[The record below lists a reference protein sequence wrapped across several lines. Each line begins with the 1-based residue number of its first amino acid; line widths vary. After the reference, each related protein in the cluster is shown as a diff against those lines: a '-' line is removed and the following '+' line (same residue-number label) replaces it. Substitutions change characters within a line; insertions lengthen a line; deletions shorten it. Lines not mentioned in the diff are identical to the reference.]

1 MCFVPQNN
9 GLNRIHFNKP
19 YVYFSFDMFCIIKN
33 RSPGNT
39 DVMTPVYLVRFVC
52 HLLSYYQ
59 VYLIWSHCS
68 Q

>member
-1 MCFVPQNN
+1 MYIFSLTCFILQNAE
-9 GLNRIHFNKP
+9 GSL
-19 YVYFSFDMFCIIKN
+19 D
-33 RSPGNT
+33 NT

-68 Q
+68 ISEVMEFSAVT